1 MISLF
6 YKALRNSVKSGA
18 TIKETS
24 INRGVNNKMNLR
36 EKKKKK
42 IANNAMMNVVEVDI
56 EEALE
61 TSEDPLLLPEVTE
74 VVVQENTN
82 LVLKLVMDK
91 VNSVETMT
99 TALLEIVIVVVQVRQ
114 AIVAEMTDADIDK

>member
-82 LVLKLVMDK
+82 LVLKLAMAK

-99 TALLEIVIVVVQVRQ
+99 TGLLEIVIVVVQVRQ

>member
-18 TIKETS
+18 IIKETS

-61 TSEDPLLLPEVTE
+61 TSEDPLLLLEVTE

-82 LVLKLVMDK
+82 LVLKLVMAK

>member
-1 MISLF
+1 
-6 YKALRNSVKSGA
+6 
-18 TIKETS
+18 
-24 INRGVNNKMNLR
+24 MNLR

-82 LVLKLVMDK
+82 LVLKLAMAK

>member
-18 TIKETS
+18 IIKETS

-42 IANNAMMNVVEVDI
+42 IANNAMMNAVEVDI

-82 LVLKLVMDK
+82 LVLKLVMAK
-91 VNSVETMT
+91 VNCVETMT

>member
-1 MISLF
+1 MS
-6 YKALRNSVKSGA
+6 
-18 TIKETS
+18 
-24 INRGVNNKMNLR
+24 LR

-82 LVLKLVMDK
+82 LVLKLVMAK

>member
-1 MISLF
+1 
-6 YKALRNSVKSGA
+6 
-18 TIKETS
+18 
-24 INRGVNNKMNLR
+24 MNLR

-82 LVLKLVMDK
+82 LVLKLVMAK

-99 TALLEIVIVVVQVRQ
+99 TGLLEIVIVVVQVRQ

>member
-1 MISLF
+1 
-6 YKALRNSVKSGA
+6 
-18 TIKETS
+18 
-24 INRGVNNKMNLR
+24 MNLR

-42 IANNAMMNVVEVDI
+42 IANNAMMNVEEVDI

-82 LVLKLVMDK
+82 LVLKLVMAK

-114 AIVAEMTDADIDK
+114 AIVAEMKDADIDK

>member
-1 MISLF
+1 
-6 YKALRNSVKSGA
+6 
-18 TIKETS
+18 
-24 INRGVNNKMNLR
+24 MNLR

-82 LVLKLVMDK
+82 LVLKLVMAK